1 VLDLAQQSSSELHFS
16 IEEKQ
21 SPLIKIGAALCAL
34 FVTAALLAGYFFL
47 QHRQKQRAL
56 LAQQQQQAAKK
67 VVQLEAQVFEN
78 EARLQG
84 SDAIIGGVVR
94 NISNARIEDLSVEI
108 QLIPRTGETLKT
120 QQIKLEPTSLS
131 PGEEGSYTLSIPSRQ
146 WSASRLARLIS
157 GARNTEIAFKSEM
170 GERRPL
176 EQPGTRVVIVPRSK
190 GKGDDFLNTPD
201 NPIPIR

>member
-1 VLDLAQQSSSELHFS
+1 MAQQPTSELHFS

-34 FVTAALLAGYFFL
+34 AVTAALLAGYFLL

-56 LAQQQQQAAKK
+56 LPQQQQQAAKK
-67 VVQLEAQVFEN
+67 NVPIEAQIFEN

-84 SDAIIGGVVR
+84 SDAIIGGMVR
-94 NISNARIEDLSVEI
+94 NISNARIDDLSVEI
-108 QLIPRTGETLKT
+108 QLIPRAGETLKT
-120 QQIKLEPTSLS
+120 QQVRLEPTSLN
-131 PGEEGSYTLSIPSRQ
+131 PGEEGRYTLSIPSRQ
-146 WSASRLARLIS
+146 WSASRLVRLIS
-157 GARNTEIAFKSEM
+157 GARNTEIAFKSEV

-176 EQPGTRVVIVPRSK
+176 EQPAPGTRVVIVPRPK